1 MIHLENRLA
10 QRHSSLHGGATC
22 VYVQPSHLPLSVSH
36 SSLHPGTRVTQR
48 SCTLTL
54 CRGQA
59 GLKVRPEGDFYVQH
73 FLPFRAGI
81 LAWKSASLQT
91 SGTGSPGRPAA
102 EPDGQGTTRGSEAA
116 LQAAGVRG
124 PVCVEGGLRTR
135 QGHAQLSEGEK
146 ISTDFSF

>member
-22 VYVQPSHLPLSVSH
+22 VYVQPSHLPLSASH

-91 SGTGSPGRPAA
+91 ERHWKPWPARGRARWTGHDTRQRGCSPGRWREGPGVCGEGSADSAGTRPA
-102 EPDGQGTTRGSEAA
+102 E
-116 LQAAGVRG
+116 
-124 PVCVEGGLRTR
+124 
-135 QGHAQLSEGEK
+135 
-146 ISTDFSF
+146 